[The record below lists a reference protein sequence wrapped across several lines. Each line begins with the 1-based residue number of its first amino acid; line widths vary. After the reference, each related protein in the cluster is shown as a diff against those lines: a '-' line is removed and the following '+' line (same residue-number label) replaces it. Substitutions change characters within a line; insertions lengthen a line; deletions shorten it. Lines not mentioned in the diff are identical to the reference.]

1 MSIDASPEVLAGL
14 QEWRG
19 LEPRQQ
25 PAWPDPAELDR
36 IVTDLRGRMPLVF
49 AGEAEN
55 LRTQMAKAAVGE
67 AFVLQGGDCAETFAD
82 NTADRVRN
90 KMRTLLQMAVVLTY
104 AAGMPVVKIGRMA
117 GQYAKPR
124 SADVEERDGVT
135 LPSYRGD
142 AVNTHEFTAEAR
154 RPDPARMLEMYH
166 RSAAT
171 LNLMRAFSGG
181 GYADLRLVQRWNRG
195 FMENPAYARYEDV
208 AARIDAA
215 LSFMQAAGVDFD
227 AIKSVDLYA
236 AHEALL
242 MDYESA
248 LTRIDS
254 LTGRPY
260 ICSGHFLW
268 IGERTRQLDGA
279 HVDLLSR
286 VRNPVGVKLGPSI
299 TRDEVAAL
307 MDRLDP
313 DNEPGRLTF
322 ITRMGAARVRDLLPP
337 VLDFVRSQGRT
348 VTWVCDP
355 MHGNTVTSSNGYKTR
370 HLGTVLDEVTGFF
383 DAHREVGTAPGGL
396 HIELTGDD
404 VTEVLGGSQEL
415 DEKRLEERY
424 ETLVDPRLNHQ
435 QSLELAFLVAEMLT
449 RA

>member
-181 GYADLRLVQRWNRG
+181 GYADLRLVQRGEEPRDWKPMPSVG
-195 FMENPAYARYEDV
+195 K
-208 AARIDAA
+208 
-215 LSFMQAAGVDFD
+215 GVRE
-227 AIKSVDLYA
+227 IRV
-236 AHEALL
+236 
-242 MDYESA
+242 
-248 LTRIDS
+248 
-254 LTGRPY
+254 
-260 ICSGHFLW
+260 
-268 IGERTRQLDGA
+268 RTRDGA
-279 HVDLLSR
+279 YR
-286 VRNPVGVKLGPSI
+286 VFYAVEDARSVYVLHAFQKKTQKTSKADIDTGKRRYASI
-299 TRDEVAAL
+299 
-307 MDRLDP
+307 P
-313 DNEPGRLTF
+313 
-322 ITRMGAARVRDLLPP
+322 
-337 VLDFVRSQGRT
+337 
-348 VTWVCDP
+348 
-355 MHGNTVTSSNGYKTR
+355 
-370 HLGTVLDEVTGFF
+370 
-383 DAHREVGTAPGGL
+383 
-396 HIELTGDD
+396 
-404 VTEVLGGSQEL
+404 
-415 DEKRLEERY
+415 
-424 ETLVDPRLNHQ
+424 
-435 QSLELAFLVAEMLT
+435 
-449 RA
+449 